1 MIRAPEVIRT
11 RTSFHI
17 VILAIAIAAAAWP
30 CSAGAQ
36 VVKGVVWDTPS
47 NYREAAQDLV
57 EMHAVGVEAVRTGL
71 ILDER
76 ILSIADSLGL
86 VLYRELPFV
95 RLAARALS
103 DSLSQADSLVSLLL
117 EGQLR
122 HSSAGPIGL
131 AQFSN
136 TASERA
142 CAALSRL
149 AARIQEAGGQAYYSS
164 HFIEDDLCSSSMDFV
179 LIDGLDEPDPLALLS
194 RWDAAHSTPTGLAR
208 VGVFVTDEGA
218 RGWERRGSVEFQARF
233 FEDLL
238 GELETGSV
246 NRIFIHRWR
255 DQTGMGGLRAD
266 LYGRKYGLY
275 TREAEPRPALQVVHG
290 FFLGTQS
297 TFAFVSAGPE
307 EDPFP
312 WFLLLGWILLTMV
325 AVMYTGSSPFRSMIP
340 RYFFSHGFFRN
351 AVREAREVLPLTSTA
366 MLTLTGLSIGLIASF
381 VLAELK
387 ETSLARHLFF
397 LLPDGGR
404 VSVTSI
410 LDAPFVL
417 AILMGSVALVAMS
430 LWMGLWM
437 VVSGRRAPLLPSQA
451 LMLAVWS
458 RWQVILLL
466 PLAMTLASADAVPI
480 WSILLLA
487 AAWIGT
493 AYWSSIRTSYDLF
506 KITSLPLGGA
516 VVVWLL
522 NPLILGTMIL
532 LGWVVMNTDETIY
545 IWNLVVGS

>member
-1 MIRAPEVIRT
+1 MIRAPQVIKT
-11 RTSFHI
+11 LTSFNI
-17 VILAIAIAAAAWP
+17 VILAILALAWSRP
-30 CSAGAQ
+30 AQAQ
-36 VVKGVVWDTPS
+36 VVKGVVWDSPS

-57 EMHAVGVEAVRTGL
+57 EMHAVGVEAVRTGV

-86 VLYRELPFV
+86 IFYRELPFV
-95 RLAARALS
+95 RLAAWALS
-103 DSLSQADSLVSLLL
+103 DSLSRADSLVTLLL

-142 CAALSRL
+142 CVALDRL

-164 HFIEDDLCSSSMDFV
+164 HFIEDDLCSSQMDFV
-179 LIDGLDEPDPLALLS
+179 LIDGLGDPDPLTLLS
-194 RWDAAHSTPTGLAR
+194 RWSAAHSTPTGFAR
-208 VGVFVTDEGA
+208 VGVFVTDVGA
-218 RGWERRGSVEFQARF
+218 PGWDRRGSQEFQARF

-238 GELETGSV
+238 GELDTGSL
-246 NRIFIHRWR
+246 NRIFVHRWR
-255 DQTGMGGLRAD
+255 DQTRNGSMEAD

-275 TREAEPRPALQVVHG
+275 TRDAEPRPALQVIRG

-297 TFAFVSAGPE
+297 TFAFQRAGPDE
-307 EDPFP
+307 NLFP

-325 AVMYTGSSPFRSMIP
+325 AVMYTGSSRFRSMIP

-381 VLAELK
+381 VLTELK
-387 ETSLARHLFF
+387 ETSLARHLFYQ
-397 LLPDGGR
+397 LSDEGR
-404 VSVTSI
+404 MSITSI
-410 LDAPFVL
+410 LDAPFVF

-430 LWMGLWM
+430 LWMGIWM
-437 VVSGRRAPLLPSQA
+437 VVSGRRSPLLPSQA
-451 LMLAVWS
+451 LMLAVWP

-466 PLAMTLASADAVPI
+466 PLAMTLASADAVPT

-532 LGWVVMNTDETIY
+532 LGWAAMNTDETMF
-545 IWNLVVGS
+545 IWNLVLRS

>member
-1 MIRAPEVIRT
+1 MIRAPEVIKT
-11 RTSFHI
+11 STSFHI
-17 VILAIAIAAAAWP
+17 VILAILAAAWP
-30 CSAGAQ
+30 RPAQAQ

-86 VLYRELPFV
+86 TFYRELPFV
-95 RLAARALS
+95 RLTARALS
-103 DSLSQADSLVSLLL
+103 DSLAQADSLVSLLL

-122 HSSAGPIGL
+122 HLSAGPIGL

-142 CAALSRL
+142 CIALDRL
-149 AARIQEAGGQAYYSS
+149 AVRIQQAGGQAYYSS

-179 LIDGLDEPDPLALLS
+179 LIDGLDTSDPLALLT
-194 RWDAAHSTPTGLAR
+194 RWGAAHSTPAGFAR
-208 VGVFVTDEGA
+208 VGVFVTDAGA
-218 RGWERRGSVEFQARF
+218 RGWERTGSVEFQARF

-238 GELETGSV
+238 GELEAASV
-246 NRIFIHRWR
+246 SRIFIHRWR
-255 DQTGMGGLRAD
+255 DQTRMGSLQAD

-275 TREAEPRPALQVVHG
+275 TREAEPRPALQVVRG

-297 TFAFVSAGPE
+297 MFAFLRAGPE
-307 EDPFP
+307 EELFP

-381 VLAELK
+381 VLTELK
-387 ETSLARHLFF
+387 ETMLAQHLFF

-451 LMLAVWS
+451 LMLAVWP

-466 PLAMTLASADAVPI
+466 PLAMTLASAEAVPT

-506 KITSLPLGGA
+506 KITSIPLGGA
-516 VVVWLL
+516 VLVWLL
-522 NPLILGTMIL
+522 NPLILGTMSL
-532 LGWVVMNTDETIY
+532 LGWAVMNTDETIY
-545 IWNLVVGS
+545 IWNLVVRS